1 MVMVLTGT
9 CAEFGRTDVE
19 STRKKSVFT
28 PTTNSSFESFNI
40 TDDSVLEF
48 DELLIATFEFG
59 KEIANNWNVRK
70 GTPSTTY
77 IAIIDNECEYNLTKS
92 NHIHSS
98 DLILLFFLQLWR

>member
-1 MVMVLTGT
+1 M
-9 CAEFGRTDVE
+9 FGRTDVE
-19 STRKKSVFT
+19 STRKKFIFT
-28 PTTNSSFESFNI
+28 PTTTSSFESFNI

-59 KEIANNWNVRK
+59 KEVASNWNVRK

-77 IAIIDNECEYNLTKS
+77 IAILDDDCEFNWAKS
-92 NHIHSS
+92 NHIHNI